1 VTSILGGEA
10 RIAAENSPAPRRST
24 HAGTPFARSSRR
36 PGAILRLTRDSRLLR
51 ILAEADDDHHGMVL
65 ELSIG
70 LLFFIILAL

>member
-1 VTSILGGEA
+1 MLE
-10 RIAAENSPAPRRST
+10 RLLPDQ
-24 HAGTPFARSSRR
+24 AGA

-51 ILAEADDDHHGMVL
+51 ILAEADDDHHVMVL

>member
-1 VTSILGGEA
+1 MLERLLPDQAG
-10 RIAAENSPAPRRST
+10 APG
-24 HAGTPFARSSRR
+24 A

-51 ILAEADDDHHGMVL
+51 ILAEADDDHHVMVL